1 MIRHHP
7 SADRLT
13 AFSAGSLPLSQA
25 LCIRVHLEHCRQ
37 CRDEVE
43 RMNQIGALLLNYLPP
58 APVSDSL
65 KAQVLASIDAGE
77 VQEAPAAGAGT
88 APPAVNSSDLPRCLQ
103 AWIPEGFDKL
113 GWKRVSPSIQ
123 AVKLCNDV
131 NGSKV
136 ELLKIRRG
144 GKVAPHNHT
153 GEEITLVLEGSFS
166 DSQGVYGKGDIIFR
180 NRDDKHHRPIAS
192 QDADCICLTA
202 VEAPIQFT
210 GFFGR
215 LFNPFIRRSHYAC

>member
-1 MIRHHP
+1 MIRYHP

-37 CRDEVE
+37 CQREVE
-43 RMNQIGALLLNYLPP
+43 RMNQIGSQLLTHLPP

-65 KAQVLASIDAGE
+65 KARVLARIDAGE
-77 VQEAPAAGAGT
+77 TPQETEVQITPVADN
-88 APPAVNSSDLPRCLQ
+88 NSGLPSCLQ
-103 AWIPEGFDKL
+103 LWIPDGFDKL
-113 GWKRVSPSIQ
+113 GWKRLSPSIQ

-131 NGSKV
+131 DGSKV
-136 ELLKIRRG
+136 ELLKIKRG
-144 GKVAPHNHT
+144 GRVAPHNHT

-166 DSQGVYGKGDIIFR
+166 DSQGVYGKGDIIYR

-215 LFNPFIRRSHYAC
+215 LFNPFIRRSHYAS